1 MDERIPHELRNL
13 VTGALEQ
20 VEAISLDEAASRNRQ
35 MRGSREPR
43 EWIPVGSP
51 DDIDWMPAES
61 PDNID

>member
-20 VEAISLDEAASRNRQ
+20 VEAISLYEAAIRNRQ
-35 MRGSREPR
+35 MRESRDPR

-51 DDIDWMPAES
+51 DDID
-61 PDNID
+61 